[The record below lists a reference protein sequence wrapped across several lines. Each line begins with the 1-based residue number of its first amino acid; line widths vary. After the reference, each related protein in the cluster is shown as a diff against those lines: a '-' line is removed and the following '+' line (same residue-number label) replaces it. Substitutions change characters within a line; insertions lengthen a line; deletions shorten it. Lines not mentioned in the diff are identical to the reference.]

1 MLLLTDH
8 YILNM
13 SENEEYAPN
22 IMSQSADELIDIANE
37 TVESNTITRRTLS
50 TQTKNMDISSENTNV
65 GYYHDYQQIIKQEE
79 YIFISMLILILL
91 TYGFTTT
98 VSFALLLF
106 K

>member
-1 MLLLTDH
+1 
-8 YILNM
+8 M
-13 SENEEYAPN
+13 SEHEEYAPN

-65 GYYHDYQQIIKQEE
+65 GYYHDYQQMIKQDE
-79 YIFISMLILILL
+79 YVFISILSILLL
-91 TYGFTTT
+91 TYIFTTT
-98 VSFALLLF
+98 ISFAMLLF